1 MNTLKPVHGGN
12 LHAAIAT
19 YGGEP
24 AGWIDLSAALNP
36 RPYPVPAVPSALW
49 HTLPQPDAAFLA
61 AACTY
66 YGAANL
72 LPVAGSQAAI
82 QALPRLRPPGSVAVA
97 HPSYGEHGW
106 RWARHGHAVSRHA
119 HADLGAQAG
128 HVDVLILCNPDN
140 PSGHAYPAA
149 SVLRWAQQQAARG
162 GWLLV
167 DEAFADV
174 CPELSVTAHAGQLP
188 GLIVLRS
195 PGKFFGLAGLR
206 LGFVAAEAAILQR
219 LDEELGPWTI
229 PGAVQHL
236 ATAALRDS
244 PWQQQ
249 ARANLAARR
258 ARLAA
263 LLAANALPHAGCDLF
278 AGGEYAPAAAL
289 QRHLAT
295 QHIWCRLFTEPQ
307 PRFRLG
313 LPAEEPH
320 WQRLAAALAGFRD
333 KDTTA

>member
-12 LHAAIAT
+12 LHTAIAT
-19 YGGEP
+19 YGGD
-24 AGWIDLSAALNP
+24 AASWIDLSAALNP
-36 RPYPVPAVPSALW
+36 RPYPLPAIPRALW
-49 HTLPQPDAAFLA
+49 HTLPQPDAAFVA
-61 AACTY
+61 SACAC

-106 RWARHGHAVSRHA
+106 RWARQGHAVSRHA
-119 HADLGAQAG
+119 HANLGAQAG
-128 HVDVLILCNPDN
+128 RVDVLILCNPDN
-140 PSGHAYPAA
+140 PSGAHYPAA

-206 LGFVAAEAAILQR
+206 LGFVAAEATILQQ

-236 ATAALRDS
+236 ATAALCDTH
-244 PWQQQ
+244 WQQQ
-249 ARANLAARR
+249 ARADLAARR

-278 AGGEYAPAAAL
+278 AGGEYASAAAL

-295 QHIWCRLFTEPQ
+295 QHIWCRLFSEPA

-313 LPAEEPH
+313 LPADEAH
-320 WQRLAAALAGFRD
+320 WQRLAAALASFRD
-333 KDTTA
+333 KDLTA